1 MEYTEGGSG
10 EKNLIVLCGRPCYFN
25 YSKSKAISKNLNVPI
40 ENPPSR
46 ILLICIINPQY
57 PVTTDILY
65 TIFSKQGHV
74 LKIVIFRKSGLQ
86 AMVEF
91 ATVEQAMQA
100 KDTLNGADIYTGCNT
115 LKIEFSK
122 ADSLNV
128 YRNDENTFD
137 YTQPDKPPGPGPVRP
152 PVKEG
157 LLSPPPRRPFPPR
170 RGGMRMQAPRPFL
183 PPRPPAMEGAHV
195 IMVYGLHESK
205 MNCDRLFNVLCCYGN
220 VLKIKFLLNKPG
232 TAMVEMSDHVACN
245 TIIQCLGKQK
255 LFDKQL
261 DVSFSKQKYLVHPTS
276 VSNLDDGTPCFKDFS
291 ESKNHRFWTEQ
302 QSNKN
307 RILLSLAKR
316 EICNERQHML
326 KMALFSLRD
335 GIFSPTKVLH
345 FFNAPPDFSEEK
357 VHEMCSFCG
366 VESPPRVK
374 IFPNVPGR
382 FATVEQAMQAK
393 DTLNGAD
400 IYTGC
405 NTLKIEFSKA
415 DSLNVYRNDENTFDY
430 TQPDKP
436 PGPGPVR
443 PPVKEG
449 LLSPP
454 PRRPFPPR
462 RGGMRMQAPRPFL
475 PPRPPAMEGAHVIMV
490 YGLHESKMNCDR
502 LFNVLCCYGN
512 VLKIKF
518 LLNKPGTAMV
528 EMSDHVACNTI
539 IQCLGKQKLFDK
551 QLDVRFEILVDQC
564 EPCFTKLGPGEYS
577 NSNFFSFFF
586 LFYCSFSKQ
595 KYLVHPT
602 SVSNLDDG
610 TPCFKDFSES
620 KNHRFWT
627 EQQSNKN
634 RILLSLAKR
643 EICSLFFVCLLFPF
657 WLYYALSS
665 FTQF

>member
-1 MEYTEGGSG
+1 MMADNIVGKHSLDAESGYDEYGNGDLKRMKVESGTSGGPGNPHYQQPSPVIHVRGVADEAREQDLLHSLSTFGPVSCITMMPKMRQALVEFEDIESAKAVMEYTEGGSG

-307 RILLSLAKR
+307 RI
-316 EICNERQHML
+316 
-326 KMALFSLRD
+326 
-335 GIFSPTKVLH
+335 FSPTKVLH

-366 VESPPRVK
+366 VEPPPRVK
-374 IFPNVPGR
+374 IFPN
-382 FATVEQAMQAK
+382 ATRSA
-393 DTLNGAD
+393 
-400 IYTGC
+400 
-405 NTLKIEFSKA
+405 S
-415 DSLNVYRNDENTFDY
+415 
-430 TQPDKP
+430 
-436 PGPGPVR
+436 
-443 PPVKEG
+443 G
-449 LLSPP
+449 LLEWND
-454 PRRPFPPR
+454 PF
-462 RGGMRMQAPRPFL
+462 QAL
-475 PPRPPAMEGAHVIMV
+475 DAIA
-490 YGLHESKMNCDR
+490 
-502 LFNVLCCYGN
+502 
-512 VLKIKF
+512 
-518 LLNKPGTAMV
+518 
-528 EMSDHVACNTI
+528 ACNHYVIRDPAARTI
-539 IQCLGKQKLFDK
+539 FTVKLA
-551 QLDVRFEILVDQC
+551 
-564 EPCFTKLGPGEYS
+564 
-577 NSNFFSFFF
+577 FS
-586 LFYCSFSKQ
+586 SM
-595 KYLVHPT
+595 
-602 SVSNLDDG
+602 
-610 TPCFKDFSES
+610 
-620 KNHRFWT
+620 
-627 EQQSNKN
+627 
-634 RILLSLAKR
+634 
-643 EICSLFFVCLLFPF
+643 
-657 WLYYALSS
+657 SS
-665 FTQF
+665 T